1 MGKKASLVWNRTE
14 FVDTESQESYEDWSP
29 LLRALAHVGHFGV
42 LVPLAVLG
50 VLATWKERS
59 RVGVYYAMAGAYL
72 LSVVVFYV
80 SARYRL
86 PLVPFLMLFAS
97 AGLASLAS
105 FVRTANGAKI
115 AAAVVAIGAV
125 AIVTNQ
131 PILSAEAMRAATET
145 NLGVA
150 LQTDDRLEEAEAHYR
165 RAIAIDPGYGP
176 AYVNLGMTLV
186 ALNRPE
192 EAIEA
197 YRRAQGARIGGHR
210 ARLQTGKRLVAGG
223 QGVRGRRLF

>member
-1 MGKKASLVWNRTE
+1 MGRKASLVWNRTE

-50 VLATWKERS
+50 VFATWKDRS
-59 RVGVYYAMAGAYL
+59 RVGVYYAMAAAYV

-105 FVRTANGAKI
+105 FVRTASGAKI
-115 AAAVVAIGAV
+115 AAAVVVIGAV
-125 AIVTNQ
+125 AIRHKPADLVGRTPASHHGNESRRGA
-131 PILSAEAMRAATET
+131 P
-145 NLGVA
+145 
-150 LQTDDRLEEAEAHYR
+150 DR
-165 RAIAIDPGYGP
+165 
-176 AYVNLGMTLV
+176 
-186 ALNRPE
+186 
-192 EAIEA
+192 
-197 YRRAQGARIGGHR
+197 
-210 ARLQTGKRLVAGG
+210 
-223 QGVRGRRLF
+223 